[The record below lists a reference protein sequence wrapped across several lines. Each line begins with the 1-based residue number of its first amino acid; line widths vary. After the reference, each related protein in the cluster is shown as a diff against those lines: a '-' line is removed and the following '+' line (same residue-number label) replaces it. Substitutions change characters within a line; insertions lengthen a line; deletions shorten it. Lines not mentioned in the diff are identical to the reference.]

1 MTYIPKSVAN
11 RLKTETKRFQKIL
24 KGAIDRDVNE
34 SDTVAIITD
43 MLASV
48 FGYDKYSEI
57 TSEFSIK
64 GSFCDLAVITNGSVH
79 FLIEAKAIGLANGS
93 VHFLIQA
100 KAIGLELKDMHLR
113 QAIGY
118 GAQHGIQ
125 WVVLTNGR
133 IWEIYRIRF
142 RQRVSHELLTSF
154 DFMELKP
161 RKQADQD
168 TLFLLCKEGLSKDAI
183 QEYHKHVQGV
193 NKFVISAVM
202 VSEKGLDFLS
212 RELKRTTPGLRIQDS
227 EVETILRGEVLKRD
241 IVDGEPFAEALKRVK
256 KAANR
261 KLVKRG

>member
-64 GSFCDLAVITNGSVH
+64 GSFCDLAVITNDSVH
-79 FLIEAKAIGLANGS
+79 FLIE
-93 VHFLIQA
+93 A

-142 RQRVSHELLTSF
+142 RQPVSHELLTSF
-154 DFMELKP
+154 DFMELNP

-261 KLVKRG
+261 KLAKRG